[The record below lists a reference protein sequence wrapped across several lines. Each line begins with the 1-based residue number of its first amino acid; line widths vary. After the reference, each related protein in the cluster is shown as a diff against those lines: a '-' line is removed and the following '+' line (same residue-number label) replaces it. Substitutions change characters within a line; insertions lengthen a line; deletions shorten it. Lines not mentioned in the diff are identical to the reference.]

1 MFAAINWDVFYLRE
15 AYQKETTAF
24 HRASRW
30 EDERKQETLKQ
41 EDELPGQFV
50 EYSSSS
56 NLLICLILVLT
67 SGITGAGFFLSIC
80 FAFTITFSTSSI
92 PTGVLGLNLIWLFS
106 ADTNSMV

>member
-1 MFAAINWDVFYLRE
+1 MFAATKWDIFYLRGT
-15 AYQKETTAF
+15 YQKQIKAF

-30 EDERKQETLKQ
+30 EDEKQQETLKQ
-41 EDELPGQFV
+41 EDELPTQFV
-50 EYSSSS
+50 EYSSNS
-56 NLLICLILVLT
+56 NFSIHLILVLT

-80 FAFTITFSTSSI
+80 FAFKITFSTSSI